1 MTILLRLYGPL
12 SPDPVE
18 ADPIHSAADPVHPD
32 TARSVPRADR
42 LPARSREGGIG
53 SPIAA
58 LTAKDLHDSFDER
71 RGGQPHEA
79 IDIIAPRGT
88 PVLAVDSGAIRK
100 LFTSKAGGLT
110 VYQFDNDEL
119 YCYYYAHLDRYAE
132 GLTEGK
138 PVQRGDLIGY
148 VGSSGNA
155 KPDAP
160 HLHFA
165 IFLLGPG
172 KHWWEGKAINPYP
185 ILIQAVKK

>member
-1 MTILLRLYGPL
+1 M
-12 SPDPVE
+12 
-18 ADPIHSAADPVHPD
+18 
-32 TARSVPRADR
+32 
-42 LPARSREGGIG
+42 
-53 SPIAA
+53 
-58 LTAKDLHDSFDER
+58 
-71 RGGQPHEA
+71 
-79 IDIIAPRGT
+79 APRGT
-88 PVLAVDSGAIRK
+88 PVLAVDSGTIRK
-100 LFTSKAGGLT
+100 LFTSKAGGFT

-172 KHWWEGKAINPYP
+172 KRWWEGKAINPYP